1 MNLINLKNA
10 IYKGARRS
18 SGGVTLSVKKHLS
31 NCITILNNEDD
42 FSLWVKIENVIGG
55 NSTICYITYIPPENS
70 RYSTI
75 ELFDVIEYQYM
86 CDICCIVYTWRQIVL
101 SDDFLVT
108 LEHDVT
114 CVVMT
119 SHEY

>member
-1 MNLINLKNA
+1 MNLINLKKCH
-10 IYKGARRS
+10 KGARRS

-42 FSLWVKIENVIGG
+42 FSLWFKIENVIGG
-55 NSTICYITYIPPENS
+55 NSTICCITYIPPENS

-86 CDICCIVYTWRQIVL
+86 QYEHIWQNIFVCYVISMHVL
-101 SDDFLVT
+101 
-108 LEHDVT
+108 E
-114 CVVMT
+114 
-119 SHEY
+119 

>member
-1 MNLINLKNA
+1 MVCLFKYNIMITNIPKRIVPRLKTNHNFSTIFGLKGKCI
-10 IYKGARRS
+10 IYKRVA
-18 SGGVTLSVKKHLS
+18 KCEN
-31 NCITILNNEDD
+31 NCVRVLVE
-42 FSLWVKIENVIGG
+42 SYCK
-55 NSTICYITYIPPENS
+55 
-70 RYSTI
+70 
-75 ELFDVIEYQYM
+75 

-114 CVVMT
+114 RVVMT

>member
-1 MNLINLKNA
+1 
-10 IYKGARRS
+10 
-18 SGGVTLSVKKHLS
+18 
-31 NCITILNNEDD
+31 
-42 FSLWVKIENVIGG
+42 
-55 NSTICYITYIPPENS
+55 
-70 RYSTI
+70 
-75 ELFDVIEYQYM
+75 M

-114 CVVMT
+114 RVVMT